1 MPRTLKKETKLKA
14 AAAADVAP
22 RIYSFSL
29 ILQGATEL
37 TPEIADALYEA
48 GCDDAL
54 VGSRDGVIFADF
66 DREAPSSAEA
76 IISAVRQIE
85 SCWSLD

>member
-1 MPRTLKKETKLKA
+1 MPQTLKKKPKLKA
-14 AAAADVAP
+14 AADVDP
-22 RIYSFSL
+22 RIFSFSL
-29 ILQGATEL
+29 ILQGASQFA
-37 TPEIADALYEA
+37 TPRSPMRPLEA

-85 SCWSLD
+85 SVVLD